1 MVPIALHAAIM
12 RLMQYGNMAHGREED
27 WRSGEYAGVIHGHM
41 AGMILCRKGTA
52 ECISGEP
59 WNVVY

>member
-1 MVPIALHAAIM
+1 
-12 RLMQYGNMAHGREED
+12 MQYGNMAHGREED
-27 WRSGEYAGVIHGHM
+27 GRSGEYAGVIHGHM